1 MIHFLYLNIF
11 KIFFKVS
18 LSSAVWL
25 QLNSA
30 IADVGMTPE
39 KKKYASLDNGKGDTK

>member
-11 KIFFKVS
+11 KIFFKIS

-39 KKKYASLDNGKGDTK
+39 KKYVSLDNGKGDTK